1 MVETFKN
8 DLFAPIVSNSQ
19 QKKSNENIAE
29 TKTWW

>member
-8 DLFAPIVSNSQ
+8 DIFAPIVSDSQ

-29 TKTWW
+29 KTT